1 MLTYIYV
8 LATLLDIRT
17 SFCALIRRRI
27 ILMVQTS
34 AWASCNAGYGFP
46 LSSKTNIS
54 KFQFDLESGR
64 RRTTLWMCY
73 LQISIYL
80 FSRLYYS
87 LFTKA
92 PILSLNS
99 GLLIFRGKKS
109 KILRDFQGQIRG
121 IIGRFRGRKVKNLQK
136 SRPIS
141 RDFSGKKSNFKGFSG
156 ANSQKNRPLSREIS
170 GGNFAKKQSVKN
182 SRFGWIFFGKFR

>member
-1 MLTYIYV
+1 M
-8 LATLLDIRT
+8 
-17 SFCALIRRRI
+17 
-27 ILMVQTS
+27 S

-80 FSRLYYS
+80 FNRLYYS
-87 LFTKA
+87 LLTKA
-92 PILSLNS
+92 PILGLNS

-109 KILRDFQGQIRG
+109 KISRDFQGQIRG
-121 IIGRFRGRKVKNLQK
+121 KIGRFHGIFVGKKSKFVENWLILQDFRGRKVKNSQK

-156 ANSQKNRPLSREIS
+156 ANS
-170 GGNFAKKQSVKN
+170 
-182 SRFGWIFFGKFR
+182 